1 MKYRIEIKA
10 RGANSFD
17 IHPIEEGSIGG
28 WDEAN
33 DVVETVNT
41 ESPDGSG
48 TVHFPWMLPEGF
60 EDDFLM
66 EVYDEGNNLVYKSD
80 VFLDFFGPHIEEEQ
94 SLMETHPEYD
104 NFEEGLYLVR
114 NSITGWVGAT
124 FHIEDETF
132 REDEFRLLPLKGFD
146 GFGGEDYWVDMTCAA
161 YNGKYT
167 APEDGWYEIPD
178 CRGSEPFGDRPEIY
192 IYEKY
197 DNGVWS
203 FRGEFS

>member
-10 RGANSFD
+10 KGANSFN
-17 IHPIEEGSIGG
+17 IYPIEGG
-28 WDEAN
+28 
-33 DVVETVNT
+33 
-41 ESPDGSG
+41 GSG
-48 TVHFPWMLPEGF
+48 TVPSPWMLPEGF

-80 VFLDFFGPHIEEEQ
+80 VFMDFFGPHIEEEQ

-104 NFEEGLYLVR
+104 NFEEGKYLVR
-114 NSITGWVGAT
+114 NNITGWVGAT

-146 GFGGEDYWVDMTCAA
+146 GLRGEEYWVDMTCAA
-161 YNGKYT
+161 YDGKHI

-178 CRGSEPFGDRPEIY
+178 CRGSEIY

-197 DNGVWS
+197 DNGAWS